1 MTNKEVGLRSVL
13 FLVVG
18 ILLLLSLI
26 ICIYIVNDEKDL
38 VKISSTVIDVKK
50 DSDGTGKNDV
60 TVSYTVN
67 SNNYEYNFYY
77 KDYIN
82 VGDKIDIY
90 YHDND
95 ATDIEI
101 SKTTKLIFIFP
112 IMGLVLCIVGLIE
125 LFKNSNNSG
134 DRFRED
140 YEVQA
145 LGISGDYNKVK
156 VLADDEI
163 PLSNLDETGDIPIK
177 QIYISSME
185 KEKYIPRYYYIS
197 GGKLFYEV
205 GNEVFNDISLESI
218 TKVTQTIN
226 SEGKLVKVTVESKS
240 IILVLTEMKDTNLSE
255 VTEYLHESMLSI
267 DDEFQEEIEYKEY

>member
-1 MTNKEVGLRSVL
+1 MTNKDVGLRSVL

-38 VKISSTVIDVKK
+38 VRISSTVIDVKK

-101 SKTTKLIFIFP
+101 TKTTKLIFIFP

-156 VLADDEI
+156 VLSDDEI
-163 PLSNLDETGDIPIK
+163 PLSKLDETGDIPIK

-197 GGKLFYEV
+197 GGKLVYEV

-240 IILVLTEMKDTNLSE
+240 IILVLTEMKDTNLSK

>member
-1 MTNKEVGLRSVL
+1 MTNKDVGLRSVL

-163 PLSNLDETGDIPIK
+163 PLSKLDETGDIPIK

>member
-1 MTNKEVGLRSVL
+1 MTNKDVGLRGVL

-38 VKISSTVIDVKK
+38 VKVSSTVIDVKK

-112 IMGLVLCIVGLIE
+112 IIGLILCIVGLIE

-134 DRFRED
+134 DRFKED

-163 PLSNLDETGDIPIK
+163 PLSKLDETGDIPIK

-185 KEKYIPRYYYIS
+185 KEKFIPRYYYIS
-197 GGKLFYEV
+197 GGKLVYEV
-205 GNEVFNDISLESI
+205 GNEEFNDVNLETI

-226 SEGKLVKVTVESKS
+226 SEGKLVKVTVESKN
-240 IILVLTEMKDTNLSE
+240 IILVLTEMKDTNLDE
-255 VTEYLHESMLSI
+255 VTEYLHESMLNI

>member
-1 MTNKEVGLRSVL
+1 MTNKDVGLRSVL

-112 IMGLVLCIVGLIE
+112 IMGLVLYIVGL
-125 LFKNSNNSG
+125 
-134 DRFRED
+134 
-140 YEVQA
+140 
-145 LGISGDYNKVK
+145 
-156 VLADDEI
+156 
-163 PLSNLDETGDIPIK
+163 
-177 QIYISSME
+177 
-185 KEKYIPRYYYIS
+185 
-197 GGKLFYEV
+197 
-205 GNEVFNDISLESI
+205 
-218 TKVTQTIN
+218 
-226 SEGKLVKVTVESKS
+226 
-240 IILVLTEMKDTNLSE
+240 
-255 VTEYLHESMLSI
+255 MLL
-267 DDEFQEEIEYKEY
+267 

>member
-1 MTNKEVGLRSVL
+1 MTNKDVGLRSVL

-156 VLADDEI
+156 VLSDDEI
-163 PLSNLDETGDIPIK
+163 PLSKLDETGDIPIK

-197 GGKLFYEV
+197 GGKLVYEV

>member
-1 MTNKEVGLRSVL
+1 MTNKDVGLRSVL

>member
-1 MTNKEVGLRSVL
+1 MTNKDVGLRSVL

-163 PLSNLDETGDIPIK
+163 PLSKLDETGDIPIK

-197 GGKLFYEV
+197 GGKLVYEV

-240 IILVLTEMKDTNLSE
+240 IILVLTEMKDTNLNE

>member
-1 MTNKEVGLRSVL
+1 MTNKDVGLRSVL

-140 YEVQA
+140 YE
-145 LGISGDYNKVK
+145 
-156 VLADDEI
+156 DE
-163 PLSNLDETGDIPIK
+163 
-177 QIYISSME
+177 
-185 KEKYIPRYYYIS
+185 
-197 GGKLFYEV
+197 GG
-205 GNEVFNDISLESI
+205 
-218 TKVTQTIN
+218 
-226 SEGKLVKVTVESKS
+226 
-240 IILVLTEMKDTNLSE
+240 
-255 VTEYLHESMLSI
+255 
-267 DDEFQEEIEYKEY
+267 EE

>member
-1 MTNKEVGLRSVL
+1 MTNKDVGLRSVL

-112 IMGLVLCIVGLIE
+112 IMGLVLCIIGLIE

-163 PLSNLDETGDIPIK
+163 PLSKLDETGDIPIK

>member
-1 MTNKEVGLRSVL
+1 MTNKDVGLRSVL

-82 VGDKIDIY
+82 VGDEIDIY

-156 VLADDEI
+156 VLTDDEI
-163 PLSNLDETGDIPIK
+163 PLSKLDETGDIPIK

-197 GGKLFYEV
+197 GGKLVYEV